1 MMKEK
6 LLKYVHS
13 LASQMPILLVL
24 LDLHFEGVEGVN
36 KAEGNKHLTLG
47 NQLLHAGQLADALT
61 QYHSSIDNDPNN
73 YQAYYMRATV
83 YLAMGRS
90 RTALPDLDQ
99 VISLQPNFIKAR
111 LQRGNLYLKMGRFN
125 DAQIDY
131 EAVLSQEDNA
141 DAKAKVEV
149 IRPLRRNINQA
160 AQSFQ
165 SKDYRQ
171 VVNYM
176 KEVIETCPW
185 NAEFRETRAMAHEG
199 LGDLRSAISD
209 LKPTTTLRL
218 DNTAG
223 YLKISILYYRLGD
236 IEQSLDEIREC
247 LKLDPDHKECY
258 AHYKNVKKL
267 FKTVESGRK
276 FMNEERWDDAIG
288 KFTKALQQEPRIPAF
303 NLEIKL
309 RICESYV
316 KKASPI
322 EALAACKDVL
332 KYDSHNIPAIFLIS
346 EAYTLNSQYQEAV
359 DILQEASQI
368 DENYPGLNDKIK
380 QAQKLLKQSQKR
392 DYYKILGVSRNARKR
407 EIEKAYRNLAR
418 QWHPDNFKTEEE
430 KKSAESKFIDLA
442 AAKEVLTDPEK
453 RRKFDSGVDPLDP
466 EEQNGGGHHGHG
478 FHFNPFGGGGF
489 KFHFGGNPFHDHEE
503 F

>member
-1 MMKEK
+1 MKEK
-6 LLKYVHS
+6 LAKYVQA

-36 KAEGNKHLTLG
+36 KAEGQKHLTLG
-47 NQLLHAGQLADALT
+47 NQLLHAGQLAEALT
-61 QYHSSIDNDPNN
+61 QYHASIDNDPNN

-83 YLAMGRS
+83 YLAMGRA
-90 RTALPDLDQ
+90 RTALPDLNQ
-99 VISLQPNFIKAR
+99 VISLQPNFVKAR

-141 DAKAKVEV
+141 DAKAKVEI

-160 AQSFQ
+160 SRFIQTN
-165 SKDYRQ
+165 DYRQ
-171 VVNYM
+171 VVNVL
-176 KEVIETCPW
+176 KEVIESCPW
-185 NAEFRETRAMAHEG
+185 NVEFRETRAMAYEG

-209 LKPTTTLRL
+209 LKPTTSLKL

-223 YLKISILYYRLGD
+223 YLKISILFYRLGEM
-236 IEQSLDEIREC
+236 EQSLEEIRDC

-258 AHYKNVKKL
+258 SHYKNVKKL
-267 FKTVESGRK
+267 FKTVESGKK
-276 FMNEERWDDAIG
+276 FMAEERWDDAIG
-288 KFTKALQQEPRIPAF
+288 KFKKALQQEPRIPAF
-303 NLEIKL
+303 NLEMKL
-309 RICESYV
+309 KICESSV
-316 KKASPI
+316 KKSSPV

-332 KYDSHNIPAIFLIS
+332 NYESSNIPALILLS
-346 EAYTLNSQYQEAV
+346 EAYTLNSQYQEAI
-359 DILQEASQI
+359 DTLQDANKI

-407 EIEKAYRNLAR
+407 EIEKAYRKLAR

-430 KKSAESKFIDLA
+430 KKIAENRFIDLA

-453 RRKFDSGVDPLDP
+453 RKKFDAGVDPLDP
-466 EEQNGGGHHGHG
+466 EEQNGGHHGHG
-478 FHFNPFGGGGF
+478 FHGFNPFGGGGF
-489 KFHFGGNPFHDHEE
+489 KFHFGGNPFHDE